1 MDEPKL
7 SKKPSTSDLIMN
19 TLREMPKD
27 RKGHSVLSLKKAIL
41 ESNPEIGDSRFNT
54 RFNKTI
60 NTMLE
65 KNLLARP
72 KGAEDAKGATGRVKI
87 GETKSDKEREK
98 PKAAAQ
104 KDQDGASTKKLA
116 KDKDE
121 KEETIKEKD
130 QEKVTKKTGVTQDD
144 KSPKKATVLK
154 ASKTDDAEKSMGKK
168 ATGKKAS
175 ASTEE
180 AESPEKSVKPRG
192 RPKKVQNGYAKAQE
206 NGDGPAEESAKKR
219 VAPKPGTTKKGAE
232 GAPAETEALTGNGM
246 KNGTKKHSDDE
257 GSESVAG
264 PRLPAESKK
273 GPARKRSPVDKQA
286 ERETNQD
293 PSDDIGAK
301 PVKKGELKAPKGRS
315 KKDGSSDGEP
325 VSKKA
330 KGKGKN

>member
-1 MDEPKL
+1 MF
-7 SKKPSTSDLIMN
+7 SQT
-19 TLREMPKD
+19 
-27 RKGHSVLSLKKAIL
+27 G
-41 ESNPEIGDSRFNT
+41 SRY
-54 RFNKTI
+54 
-60 NTMLE
+60 
-65 KNLLARP
+65 LLDVYVYLFL
-72 KGAEDAKGATGRVKI
+72 GAEDAKGATGRVKI

-232 GAPAETEALTGNGM
+232 GAPAETEALTANGM

-330 KGKGKN
+330 KGKGNLNATTLSVYNVRKICKVPLRILQVVLNKESLCS